1 MPNTTGTFRIAV
13 RKFAPFEAAM
23 QQFWDSYCVV
33 SGCTLQ
39 LDMVVM
45 DLHELYDQTIHKEGL
60 ARGDFDIAHINTDW
74 VYAGYSADAFEV
86 LNPYLSQQAPDNF
99 PEGWSDSLLG
109 LQQFGEDIV
118 GIPFHDGPE
127 CFIYRK
133 DLFEDLAEQ
142 ANYLARY
149 GKALQVPET
158 WEDFH
163 QVAQFFNRP
172 QENLY
177 GSVFACYPDGH
188 NTVFDF
194 CLQLWTRGGTLEDQN
209 GDIRLNTQAAIEALD
224 FYRKL
229 INDKSAVHSA
239 SENFDSVA
247 AGIAFSQGEAAMM
260 INWFGFA
267 AMCEVDPNSKV
278 KEKIGVNLLPAAA
291 GHLSASLNVYWL
303 YTIAK
308 GSRHKAVAYDFLLF
322 VTQAAQDRALTLAG
336 GIGCRLSTWTD
347 PEINQMIPFYHK
359 LEQLHQVARSIPQNK
374 NWVAIAGLIDQLVLS
389 AINGNESSALLL
401 DQVQEQINELEK

>member
-1 MPNTTGTFRIAV
+1 MPKTTETFRIAV
-13 RKFAPFEAAM
+13 RKFAPFEYAM
-23 QQFWDSYCVV
+23 QNFWEKYCVY
-33 SGCTLQ
+33 SGCKLQ
-39 LDMVVM
+39 LEMVVM
-45 DLHELYDQTIHKEGL
+45 DLHELYDQTIHNGGL
-60 ARGDFDIAHINTDW
+60 ARGDFDIAHMNTDW
-74 VYAGYSADAFEV
+74 IYAGYLAGAFEV
-86 LNPYLSQQAPDNF
+86 LNPYLSQKSPDHF
-99 PEGWSDSLLG
+99 PEGWSKSLLK

-118 GIPFHDGPE
+118 GLPFHDGPE

-133 DLFEDLAEQ
+133 DLFEDAAEQ
-142 ANYLARY
+142 ANYFARY
-149 GKALQVPET
+149 GKALEVPAT

-194 CLQLWTRGGTLEDQN
+194 CLQLWTRAGTLEDEDGQ
-209 GDIRLNTQAAIEALD
+209 IRLNTPAAIEALD
-224 FYRKL
+224 FYRK
-229 INDKSAVHSA
+229 IITDKSAVHSG

-267 AMCEVDPNSKV
+267 AMCEVDAQSIVKGKV
-278 KEKIGVNLLPAAA
+278 GVSLLPAAA

-308 GSRHKAVAYDFLLF
+308 GSSHKAVAYDFLRF
-322 VTQAAQDRALTLAG
+322 VTQAAQDKALTLAG
-336 GIGCRLSTWTD
+336 GIGCRLSTWID
-347 PEINQMIPFYHK
+347 PEINDMIPFYHK
-359 LEQLHQVARSIPQNK
+359 LEQLHEVAQSIPQKK
-374 NWVAIAGLIDQLVLS
+374 NWVAIASLIDQLVLS
-389 AINGNESSALLL
+389 AINGNESSASLLEK
-401 DQVQEQINELEK
+401 VQEQINELDK